1 MKKLWNQYS
10 YAITLILLS
19 CTLAFVLLLK
29 HQTDEQ
35 YVKVTITQG
44 DTLWKISDQFQGQ
57 HSLSNK
63 EFVSWVKK
71 HNDNIEDQIYPGEE
85 IVIPVSKKGSVHTSD
100 LASAPRNRKGI
111 E

>member
-19 CTLAFVLLLK
+19 CLFAFILSFQ
-29 HQTDEQ
+29 HHSNEQ
-35 YVKVTITQG
+35 DQFVKVTISEG
-44 DTLWKISDQFQGQ
+44 DTLWGISNQYSTK

-71 HNDNIEDQIYPGEE
+71 HNENISDQIFPGEE
-85 IVIPVSKKGSVHTSD
+85 IIIPVSKITSSLTTE
-100 LASAPRNRKGI
+100 LASAPG

>member
-19 CTLAFVLLLK
+19 FTIAFVILLK
-29 HQTDEQ
+29 HQSDDQ
-35 YVKVTITQG
+35 YVKVTISEG
-44 DTLWKISDQFQGQ
+44 DTLWTISEQFADQ

-71 HNDNIEDQIYPGEE
+71 HNENIKDQIYPGEK
-85 IVIPVSKKGSVHTSD
+85 IVIPVSKNDQANTTE
-100 LASAPRNRKGI
+100 LASAPK

>member
-19 CTLAFVLLLK
+19 FTIAFVILLK
-29 HQTDEQ
+29 HQSDDQ
-35 YVKVTITQG
+35 YVKVTISEG
-44 DTLWKISDQFQGQ
+44 DTLWTISEQFADQ

-71 HNDNIEDQIYPGEE
+71 HNENIKDQIYPGEK
-85 IVIPVSKKGSVHTSD
+85 IVIPVSKNDKANTTE
-100 LASAPRNRKGI
+100 LASAPK